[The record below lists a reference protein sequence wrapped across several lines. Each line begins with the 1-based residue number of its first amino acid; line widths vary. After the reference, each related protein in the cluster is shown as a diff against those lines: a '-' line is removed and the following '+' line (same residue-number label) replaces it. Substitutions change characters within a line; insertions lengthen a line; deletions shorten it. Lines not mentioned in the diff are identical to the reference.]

1 MSPTF
6 PHWSRGGRDSG
17 FDELTCAYNS
27 YLMTEPCLDRPSS
40 LNVHLITTPWSA
52 ALAWTLGTGNV
63 GDRGLAVP
71 ALGKLFENVVAG
83 GVTTLVT
90 DEPVEKGGDGA
101 ACKLVVCRLEDT
113 WAVELEVTVVCF
125 WEAGV
130 VVIAGGVVELGV
142 DVRVNDV

>member
-1 MSPTF
+1 
-6 PHWSRGGRDSG
+6 
-17 FDELTCAYNS
+17 
-27 YLMTEPCLDRPSS
+27 MTEPCLDRPSS

-63 GDRGLAVP
+63 GERGLAAP
-71 ALGKLFENVVAG
+71 ALGGLFENIVAG
-83 GVTTLVT
+83 GVMTLVT
-90 DEPVEKGGDGA
+90 DEPVELEEGEGA

-130 VVIAGGVVELGV
+130 VVLGGGVVELGV
-142 DVRVNDV
+142 NGV